1 MQPSPELYPME
12 RIELALKE
20 LGSAGYLW
28 STRVPESSSDQG
40 EIKVTAGERDYDPN
54 SPPGTG
60 AVRHFTIDAYALNT
74 TIIFELLRPWEA
86 ANIKPI
92 RKITVTVE

>member
-1 MQPSPELYPME
+1 MHLRYNEIIYKMKDEDEELSGPS
-12 RIELALKE
+12 
-20 LGSAGYLW
+20 
-28 STRVPESSSDQG
+28 
-40 EIKVTAGERDYDPN
+40 
-54 SPPGTG
+54 SPP
-60 AVRHFTIDAYALNT
+60 ARHFTIDAYALNT